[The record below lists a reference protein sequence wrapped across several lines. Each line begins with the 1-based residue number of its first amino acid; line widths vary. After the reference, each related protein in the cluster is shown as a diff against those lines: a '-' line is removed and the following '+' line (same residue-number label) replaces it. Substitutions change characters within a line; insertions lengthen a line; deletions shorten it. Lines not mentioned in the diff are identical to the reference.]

1 MNICFGLK
9 AMRSYEIKL
18 KSKGKEAV
26 ISFIL
31 YFLGV
36 KESHFVYR
44 LVKVFFRYIDVEKV

>member
-1 MNICFGLK
+1 MILVK
-9 AMRSYEIKL
+9 SYEIKL

-44 LVKVFFRYIDVEKV
+44 LVKVFFRCIDVEKV